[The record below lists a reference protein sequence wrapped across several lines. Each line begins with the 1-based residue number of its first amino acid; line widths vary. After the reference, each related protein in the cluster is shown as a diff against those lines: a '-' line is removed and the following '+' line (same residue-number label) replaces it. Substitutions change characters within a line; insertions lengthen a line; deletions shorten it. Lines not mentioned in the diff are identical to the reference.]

1 MGFAAVMFDLDGTLA
16 DSLAD
21 IAAAGNHMLSK
32 LGRPTI
38 ETFRF
43 RYLAGQGVSYL
54 VANALETDEPNGAFP
69 ERSSV
74 LVHELAHSIVA
85 KSRGFPVEGITLF
98 FLGGVSS
105 LKAESRRARGV
116 EWVRPTDLIARHGA
130 ALAGRGID
138 FEVELAR
145 RTGTP
150 IATGARRLGERARRL
165 PPLSAFGRGSSGQV
179 APSRLGVGMS

>member
-1 MGFAAVMFDLDGTLA
+1 MSSEHAHDPRRPDADERVPEQDSARTSAESVEKSEAPDAVRATRA
-16 DSLAD
+16 S
-21 IAAAGNHMLSK
+21 H
-32 LGRPTI
+32 R
-38 ETFRF
+38 R
-43 RYLAGQGVSYL
+43 
-54 VANALETDEPNGAFP
+54 GA
-69 ERSSV
+69 ERQTP
-74 LVHELAHSIVA
+74 A
-85 KSRGFPVEGITLF
+85 
-98 FLGGVSS
+98 
-105 LKAESRRARGV
+105 AESRRARGV